1 MFVILSSSHNNSRS
15 HIYIF
20 INLDGSPTQLSG
32 LGWSY
37 KTTPQPFI
45 RIILLYF
52 LNVAQPLRD
61 HCSNF
66 INVAHQQAMLMYIVI
81 FAKLSFI
88 HTYTYLFIWIVPR
101 RSYAGWSYKPT
112 QPCVLVFR
120 SSQVLFSH

>member
-1 MFVILSSSHNNSRS
+1 MFVILSSSHNSRS
-15 HIYIF
+15 FTHIHIY
-20 INLDGSPTQLSG
+20 LDGSPTQLSG

-37 KTTPQPFI
+37 KPTPQPFI
-45 RIILLYF
+45 RIRLLYF

-88 HTYTYLFIWIVPR
+88 HAYTYLFIWKVLR